1 MVQSAS
7 KRSLTLF
14 VPPETPYGQ
23 APMAPARPGG
33 YIAGTQARRPSA
45 GAPKGRGDKPK
56 HNDNATISVN
66 TDLQGAHVAPF
77 FLPVCMADNVG
88 NFGPWRLP
96 GERQQL

>member
-1 MVQSAS
+1 
-7 KRSLTLF
+7 
-14 VPPETPYGQ
+14 
-23 APMAPARPGG
+23 MAPARPGG

-88 NFGPWRLP
+88 NSGLPRLP
-96 GERQQL
+96 GARQQLSKP

>member
-1 MVQSAS
+1 
-7 KRSLTLF
+7 
-14 VPPETPYGQ
+14 
-23 APMAPARPGG
+23 MAPPRPGG
-33 YIAGTQARRPSA
+33 YIAGTQARRPTA

-88 NFGPWRLP
+88 NSGLQRLP
-96 GERQQL
+96 GARQKLSKP

>member
-1 MVQSAS
+1 
-7 KRSLTLF
+7 
-14 VPPETPYGQ
+14 
-23 APMAPARPGG
+23 MAPARRGG

-56 HNDNATISVN
+56 HNDNAKISVN

-88 NFGPWRLP
+88 NSGPWRFP
-96 GERQQL
+96 GKRQQL